1 VLFSQKRLFVIE
13 MQDFWL
19 MRKIIIAKMQ
29 HDTSDIENESK
40 TALIINTIQERRS
53 VKYCKRNQELH

>member
-1 VLFSQKRLFVIE
+1 
-13 MQDFWL
+13 